1 MGVVWSDMIL
11 DTNSNVSL
19 KSWLEHRTLWPFSS
33 SEESTEKKKKANI
46 FPCER
51 TETVLMLAESSAFM
65 SNTIT
70 YSDVW
75 LRKISFQDLCDFSIV
90 EKSYWDKLLYQ
101 ADSFFIAFILKHV
114 WKRKYF
120 CARYPHSQ
128 VIFQPYNSPT
138 VCENIIPKYLH
149 TCLHINEWCCV
160 GRQRTAAPLN
170 ERMPTMCGCAQAFGA
185 GMCWEAGSVF
195 FPPRQLSQVLQ
206 GKENNQTT
214 EQRRTGRK

>member
-1 MGVVWSDMIL
+1 MAFFQQRG
-11 DTNSNVSL
+11 
-19 KSWLEHRTLWPFSS
+19 EHR
-33 SEESTEKKKKANI
+33 EKKKANI

-101 ADSFFIAFILKHV
+101 ADSFFIAIILKHV

-128 VIFQPYNSPT
+128 VIFQPYNSTT

-195 FPPRQLSQVLQ
+195 FPLDSFPRCYRERKTTKPQSRDGQAENK
-206 GKENNQTT
+206 KE
-214 EQRRTGRK
+214 GVWL

>member
-1 MGVVWSDMIL
+1 
-11 DTNSNVSL
+11 
-19 KSWLEHRTLWPFSS
+19 
-33 SEESTEKKKKANI
+33 
-46 FPCER
+46 
-51 TETVLMLAESSAFM
+51 MLAESSAFM

-101 ADSFFIAFILKHV
+101 ADSFFIAIILKHV

-195 FPPRQLSQVLQ
+195 FPLDSFPRCYRERKTTKPQSRDGQAKNK
-206 GKENNQTT
+206 KE
-214 EQRRTGRK
+214 GVWL

>member
-1 MGVVWSDMIL
+1 
-11 DTNSNVSL
+11 
-19 KSWLEHRTLWPFSS
+19 
-33 SEESTEKKKKANI
+33 
-46 FPCER
+46 
-51 TETVLMLAESSAFM
+51 MLAESSAFM

-101 ADSFFIAFILKHV
+101 ADSFFIAIILKHV

-128 VIFQPYNSPT
+128 VIFQPYNSTT

-195 FPPRQLSQVLQ
+195 FSPSTAFPGVT
-206 GKENNQTT
+206 GKGKQPNHRAETNRPKIKKKACGCRWQTPGVWSESPFLDMRSPVHIAT
-214 EQRRTGRK
+214 CCQDM